1 MTREEI
7 KEGKVSAIIIRGTS
21 EVSSPLEAQTGM
33 AWIPS
38 LDSCYCI
45 PVLVNHLDFI
55 EKETGGSKW
64 LSE

>member
-33 AWIPS
+33 AWGLVTVPGFCIS
-38 LDSCYCI
+38 LAILGDA
-45 PVLVNHLDFI
+45 
-55 EKETGGSKW
+55 
-64 LSE
+64 SEEVTV